1 MQAMAS
7 LSTPRLRNT
16 LRKLRASIA
25 EPVAPEDAEAMAQDL
40 LDFLAVQAGIKPVQ
54 MLAQDHGGAYW
65 NAAIV
70 DMAERYGFAIIEG
83 PQWRVGSYDQFP
95 DWLREHV
102 HDTLS
107 NTRHRYVC
115 RDRRTAREVSELCGS
130 GVAAVEQE
138 ARLLNYPRCCV
149 ERHHERSVQYFEV
162 FLANLRR
169 HAQNDEA
176 AARLLAEGYTI
187 SDLTPDEAKAVR
199 ELVAGAPAPFT
210 SFQACEGCM
219 AAGSGSPAQ
228 FKVREALQLAR
239 AVDEQLLE
247 TLCPAGWLDEVRRRR

>member
-7 LSTPRLRNT
+7 VSTPRLRNT
-16 LRKLRASIA
+16 LRKLRAAIA

-54 MLAQDHGGAYW
+54 MLARDSGSAHW
-65 NAAIV
+65 NAVIV
-70 DMAERYGFAIIEG
+70 DIAERYGFAIIEG
-83 PQWRVGSYDQFP
+83 PQWRVRSYDRFP

-107 NTRHRYVC
+107 RTRHQYVC

-130 GVAAVEQE
+130 GAATVEQE

-169 HAQNDEA
+169 HAGDDEA
-176 AARLLAEGYTI
+176 AASLLADGYTLT
-187 SDLTPDEAKAVR
+187 DPTPDEETAVR
-199 ELVAGAPAPFT
+199 ALITVAAAPFT
-210 SFQACEGCM
+210 SFQACEACLAKGT
-219 AAGSGSPAQ
+219 AAPAQ
-228 FKVREALQLAR
+228 LKVREGLQLAR
-239 AVDEQLLE
+239 AVDDELLA
-247 TLCPAGWLDEVRRRR
+247 TLCPPDRLDEVRRKR